1 MKKKLQVAVMQP
13 YIFPY
18 IGQLSLIDAVDHC
31 VFFDDVS
38 FMKKQFTHKNTIIVN
53 HRNYTFTIPLKKKSQ
68 NQLIKNIQILDLETF
83 KNKFFIILYHG
94 YKKSKYFTQGMDYV
108 DKVLSFQTNLICDL
122 AIRSIEE
129 FFKILD
135 IKKSFHRSSILSPE
149 TQGLQPASD
158 RLISITKKLDSACYI
173 NGPGG
178 VKLYS
183 KSYFLK
189 QGVKLDFL
197 DPNVDK
203 KDELSIIHLL
213 MNYSKEDIEKKL
225 KNYNLF

>member
-1 MKKKLQVAVMQP
+1 MKKDLRVAIMQP

-18 IGQLSLIDAVDHC
+18 IGQLNLVDAVDHY

-38 FMKKQFTHKNTIIVN
+38 FMKKQFTHKNTIIIN
-53 HRNYTFTIPLKKKSQ
+53 NCNYTFTIPLKKKSQ
-68 NQLIKNIQILDLETF
+68 NQLIKNIEILDLETF
-83 KNKFFIILYHG
+83 KNKFFVILYHG

-108 DKVLSFQTNLICDL
+108 DKVLSNKTTLICDL
-122 AIRSIEE
+122 AIISIKE
-129 FFKILD
+129 FFKIID
-135 IKKSFHRSSILSPE
+135 IQKSFHRSSILSPE

-158 RLISITKKLDSACYI
+158 RLISITKKLNSSYYI

-183 KSYFLK
+183 KSYFQK
-189 QGVKLDFL
+189 QGIKLDFL
-197 DPNVDK
+197 NPIVDK
-203 KDELSIIHLL
+203 KNELSLIHLL
-213 MNYSKEDIEKKL
+213 MNYNLEDIKIKL